1 MADAPPPSES
11 SESYAAAHALEYKNR
26 GNAKFKE
33 RDYEGAVQAFS
44 EAIALDP
51 SNAVLYSNRSGA
63 YLAMS
68 HVSKAFKDAEEA
80 VRLDPTWPKALARRA
95 TAEHALT
102 RYITAQATW
111 RKALQLDPGN
121 EAYEKALQAAKDGEA
136 QQTKE
141 RIEDEKRKER
151 EAEEKRRRDAADE
164 AKRREDARNEEQLKR
179 VHHRV
184 GARVDDGDDEAAVG
198 NTRPRGAAR
207 FALKSPRSQKKE
219 AATVVQAQFRGR
231 QARSLSSTP
240 GAGLRCAQ
248 PGNGAGRLSSGVRSG
263 HGAGIHLLIKVGF
276 ADVAKLQ
283 GRLLQRQPLM
293 VGMLS
298 DGTGLLVTDARG

>member
-1 MADAPPPSES
+1 MADAPPPNES
-11 SESYAAAHALEYKNR
+11 SEDYAAAHALEYKNR

-33 RDYEGAVQAFS
+33 QDYEGAVQAFS

-102 RYITAQATW
+102 RFITAQATW

-136 QQTKE
+136 LQTKE

-164 AKRREDARNEEQLKR
+164 AKRREDARNEEQLKDFFGVLEDDKVQR
-179 VHHRV
+179 ARKKKLETNPITEKYQKQKLGK
-184 GARVDDGDDEAAVG
+184 GADHV
-198 NTRPRGAAR
+198 AR
-207 FALKSPRSQKKE
+207 STP
-219 AATVVQAQFRGR
+219 RGR
-231 QARSLSSTP
+231 QISGAPSHRRDGVPATAAARRSRGSRNSL
-240 GAGLRCAQ
+240 
-248 PGNGAGRLSSGVRSG
+248 V
-263 HGAGIHLLIKVGF
+263 
-276 ADVAKLQ
+276 
-283 GRLLQRQPLM
+283 
-293 VGMLS
+293 
-298 DGTGLLVTDARG
+298 

>member
-1 MADAPPPSES
+1 MADAPPPNES
-11 SESYAAAHALEYKNR
+11 SEDYAAAHALEYKNR

-33 RDYEGAVQAFS
+33 KDYEGAVQAFS

-102 RYITAQATW
+102 RFITAQATW

-136 QQTKE
+136 LQTKE

-164 AKRREDARNEEQLKR
+164 AKRREDARNEEQLKDFFGVLEDDKVQR
-179 VHHRV
+179 ARKKKLETNPITEKYQKQKLGKGADHVARSPPCGSQISGAPRHRRDV
-184 GARVDDGDDEAAVG
+184 VPATA
-198 NTRPRGAAR
+198 AAR
-207 FALKSPRSQKKE
+207 WRGGSRHRRDGVPAT
-219 AATVVQAQFRGR
+219 AA
-231 QARSLSSTP
+231 ARWRHETHWLLST
-240 GAGLRCAQ
+240 Q
-248 PGNGAGRLSSGVRSG
+248 V
-263 HGAGIHLLIKVGF
+263 
-276 ADVAKLQ
+276 
-283 GRLLQRQPLM
+283 
-293 VGMLS
+293 
-298 DGTGLLVTDARG
+298 

>member
-1 MADAPPPSES
+1 M
-11 SESYAAAHALEYKNR
+11 
-26 GNAKFKE
+26 
-33 RDYEGAVQAFS
+33 
-44 EAIALDP
+44 
-51 SNAVLYSNRSGA
+51 
-63 YLAMS
+63 AMS

-164 AKRREDARNEEQLKR
+164 AKRREDARNEEQLKDFFGVLDR
-179 VHHRV
+179 V
-184 GARVDDGDDEAAVG
+184 E
-198 NTRPRGAAR
+198 
-207 FALKSPRSQKKE
+207 
-219 AATVVQAQFRGR
+219 
-231 QARSLSSTP
+231 
-240 GAGLRCAQ
+240 
-248 PGNGAGRLSSGVRSG
+248 
-263 HGAGIHLLIKVGF
+263 I
-276 ADVAKLQ
+276 
-283 GRLLQRQPLM
+283 
-293 VGMLS
+293 
-298 DGTGLLVTDARG
+298 